1 MRAILDTNV
10 LIDFFLDREP
20 FARDATD
27 LIQRA
32 ERLEFQ
38 GLVCATSVTTVDY
51 LARKAVGLTEARAQ
65 VAFLL
70 SILEVAPVNGA
81 ALQAALESGVRDFE
95 DAVVAESA
103 RRANADY
110 IVTRNLKDFAKS
122 PVPAHTPESFRQI
135 LDLLR
140 P

>member
-1 MRAILDTNV
+1 MRAVLDTNV

-20 FARDATD
+20 FARDAAD

-32 ERLEFQ
+32 ERLQFQ
-38 GLVCATSVTTVDY
+38 CMVCATSVTTVGHP
-51 LARKAVGLTEARAQ
+51 ARKAVGLNEARAQ
-65 VAFLL
+65 VAFLV

-81 ALQAALESGVRDFE
+81 ALQTALDSGVRGFE
-95 DAVVAESA
+95 DAVIAESA
-103 RRANADY
+103 RRANVDY
-110 IVTRNLKDFAKS
+110 IVTQDLREFAKS
-122 PVPAHTPESFRQI
+122 PVPAHTPESFRHI

>member
-1 MRAILDTNV
+1 MRAVFDTNV

-20 FARDATD
+20 FSKDATD

-38 GLVCATSVTTVDY
+38 GMACATSVTTVDC
-51 LARKAVGLTEARAQ
+51 LARKAVGFTEARAQ
-65 VAFLL
+65 VEFLL

-81 ALQAALESGVRDFE
+81 MLRAALDGDGRDFE
-95 DAVVAESA
+95 DAVIAESA

-110 IVTRNLKDFAKS
+110 IVTRNLRDFAKS
-122 PVPAHTPESFRQI
+122 PVPAHTPESFRQL
-135 LDLLR
+135 LDLVH
-140 P
+140 

>member
-1 MRAILDTNV
+1 MRAVFDTNV

-20 FARDATD
+20 FSKEATD

-38 GLVCATSVTTVDY
+38 GLACATSVTTVDY
-51 LARKAVGLTEARAQ
+51 LARKAVGLAEARAQ

-81 ALQAALESGVRDFE
+81 MLRAALDGDVRDFE
-95 DAVVAESA
+95 DAVIAESA

-110 IVTRNLKDFAKS
+110 IVTRDLGDFAKS
-122 PVPAHTPESFRQI
+122 PVPAHTPESFRQL
-135 LDLLR
+135 LDLVH
-140 P
+140 